1 MKSRIRSRWHRANE
15 KPLEKNGSTVE
26 VAPVGE
32 IDPNHLAN
40 LTDDLS
46 NFKPAQSSDERPK
59 RTERGNDHKKGRS
72 RSGKRRPDARH
83 NERKSRSNEGN
94 QTEQERDSAKASENH
109 KRRPR
114 KRRNHQ
120 ASKLPG
126 IQKIQTK
133 DRKVLASP
141 TKKHLIKLQALK
153 AFLANFLD
161 RKIILFSFSQ
171 NYLSIN

>member
-15 KPLEKNGSTVE
+15 KPLEKNGSSLQ

-46 NFKPAQSSDERPK
+46 NFKPAHSSDERPK
-59 RTERGNDHKKGRS
+59 RTERGHDHRKGRS

-94 QTEQERDSAKASENH
+94 QPEQESDSAKASENH

-120 ASKLPG
+120 GKQTSGPSKNSNKRAQSSSKSDKKPSKKASGLKGFLGKLFG
-126 IQKIQTK
+126 
-133 DRKVLASP
+133 
-141 TKKHLIKLQALK
+141 
-153 AFLANFLD
+153 
-161 RKIILFSFSQ
+161 
-171 NYLSIN
+171 

>member
-59 RTERGNDHKKGRS
+59 RTERGNDHRKGRS
-72 RSGKRRPDARH
+72 KSGKRRPDDRH
-83 NERKSRSNEGN
+83 SERKSRSNEGN

-120 ASKLPG
+120 GKQTSGHSKNSNKKGQSSSKPDKKTSDKASGLKGFLGKLFG
-126 IQKIQTK
+126 
-133 DRKVLASP
+133 
-141 TKKHLIKLQALK
+141 
-153 AFLANFLD
+153 
-161 RKIILFSFSQ
+161 
-171 NYLSIN
+171 